1 VRLRKAVPSVS
12 HSDAPLAPSELAS
25 LLGPFLFRQPGND
38 RPAVLAVSGGP
49 DSTLLLRG
57 AAGLRPFGEVL
68 PLVTA
73 TVDHGLRPESAAEA
87 EQVAA
92 WSEAIGIPH
101 RTLRWHGEKPRSGL
115 QEAAR
120 EARYSLLAELARDIG
135 AARVLTAHTLDDQAE
150 TMLMRLARG
159 SGLSGLRGM
168 AAETHLQGI
177 VLARPLLGI
186 RRSRILATCREQNW
200 PFFEDPSNEDEQFTR
215 VRLRRRLLPQL
226 APEGITPERLAIL
239 ARRLRRADEA
249 LALRAKDVLQA
260 ILLRRVEAEMIV
272 NGTALQAEP
281 EEIRLRVLAL
291 CLEMV
296 SGPAF
301 IPRLERLERA
311 EARLVE
317 GLATGRRCRVSLG
330 GALLTTAPD
339 GTLGVRPEP
348 MRRRGHRTP
357 ISEDDACPPHS
368 LGNAGSH
375 AYFANIDHAGEG
387 PPSTPRGRPNR

>member
-1 VRLRKAVPSVS
+1 MPSVS
-12 HSDAPLAPSELAS
+12 HSDAPFAPSELAS
-25 LLGPFLFRQPGND
+25 LLGPFLFRQPDND
-38 RPAVLAVSGGP
+38 RPAVLAISGGP

-177 VLARPLLGI
+177 VLASRCSAFAGAGSWRRAGNKTGLSSRIRATRTSSSRAYASDGGFFHNSPPRGS
-186 RRSRILATCREQNW
+186 RRSASPSW
-200 PFFEDPSNEDEQFTR
+200 PAASE
-215 VRLRRRLLPQL
+215 
-226 APEGITPERLAIL
+226 
-239 ARRLRRADEA
+239 
-249 LALRAKDVLQA
+249 
-260 ILLRRVEAEMIV
+260 
-272 NGTALQAEP
+272 EP
-281 EEIRLRVLAL
+281 TKRSH
-291 CLEMV
+291 C
-296 SGPAF
+296 
-301 IPRLERLERA
+301 
-311 EARLVE
+311 
-317 GLATGRRCRVSLG
+317 GRRTCCRQSSCG
-330 GALLTTAPD
+330 EW
-339 GTLGVRPEP
+339 RP
-348 MRRRGHRTP
+348 R
-357 ISEDDACPPHS
+357 
-368 LGNAGSH
+368 
-375 AYFANIDHAGEG
+375 
-387 PPSTPRGRPNR
+387 

>member
-1 VRLRKAVPSVS
+1 
-12 HSDAPLAPSELAS
+12 
-25 LLGPFLFRQPGND
+25 
-38 RPAVLAVSGGP
+38 
-49 DSTLLLRG
+49 
-57 AAGLRPFGEVL
+57 
-68 PLVTA
+68 
-73 TVDHGLRPESAAEA
+73 
-87 EQVAA
+87 
-92 WSEAIGIPH
+92 
-101 RTLRWHGEKPRSGL
+101 L

-348 MRRRGHRTP
+348 MRRRGSHTS
-357 ISEDDACPPHS
+357 ISEDDACF
-368 LGNAGSH
+368 
-375 AYFANIDHAGEG
+375 YQ
-387 PPSTPRGRPNR
+387 